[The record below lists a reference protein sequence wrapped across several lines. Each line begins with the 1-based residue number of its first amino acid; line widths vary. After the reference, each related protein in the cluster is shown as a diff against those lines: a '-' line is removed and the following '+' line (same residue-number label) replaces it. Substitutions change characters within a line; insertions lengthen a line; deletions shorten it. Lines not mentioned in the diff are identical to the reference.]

1 MLCHQ
6 VDILAS
12 PHKKDEAPAY
22 RYVGASAPKERGG
35 KPRVRACLYASTLGD
50 HNRFPRCVSP
60 LAVNIQ
66 DLVRELAPLGMRRA
80 LEEGDWREDFT
91 TLAATG
97 NYYRYE

>member
-12 PHKKDEAPAY
+12 PHKKGEAPAH
-22 RYVGASAPKERGG
+22 RYVGALHPRKEEANLEY
-35 KPRVRACLYASTLGD
+35 VCLYASTRGD

-91 TLAATG
+91 ALAATG